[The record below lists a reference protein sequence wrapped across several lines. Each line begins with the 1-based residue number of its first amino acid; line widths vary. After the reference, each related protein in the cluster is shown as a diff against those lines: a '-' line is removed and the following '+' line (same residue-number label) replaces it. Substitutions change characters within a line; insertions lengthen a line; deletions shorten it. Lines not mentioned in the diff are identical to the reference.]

1 MHTDT
6 SLPCVPELGVDLPV
20 GQAEQPSAVG
30 AVVELLYVPTGHGK
44 QESYPIPEYLPA
56 TQSEHVTVPVALY
69 MIIHTESRYTQTYN
83 RVSRHFRERWIQSYS
98 IHISGI
104 AQVG

>member
-1 MHTDT
+1 MQPDVGIAPSEEYVPCGHLVHTDA
-6 SLPCVPELGVDLPV
+6 SLPCVPDFGVDLPV

-56 TQSEHVTVPVALY
+56 TQSEHVALDVAAVAL
-69 MIIHTESRYTQTYN
+69 
-83 RVSRHFRERWIQSYS
+83 
-98 IHISGI
+98 
-104 AQVG
+104 